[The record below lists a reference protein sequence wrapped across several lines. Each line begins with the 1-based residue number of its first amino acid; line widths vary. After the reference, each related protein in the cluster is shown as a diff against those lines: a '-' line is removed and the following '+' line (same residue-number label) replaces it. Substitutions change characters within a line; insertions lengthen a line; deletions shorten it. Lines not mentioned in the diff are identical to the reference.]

1 MLRVLLAYTHQI
13 PLGACNNVLVR
24 ILSFSRNLRQ
34 QEYIVMVER
43 PIKKSERQTDAAPS
57 DAVEEVSATEVNS
70 VEAGIDTTSPVIK
83 RNATIQPVHRKDK
96 TKGQSKGQGKGREAQ
111 NEPQVTNRA
120 LVRGPKPQKTELPTI
135 KPSQAETS
143 EDATS
148 EPSQS
153 TAVDG

>member
-1 MLRVLLAYTHQI
+1 
-13 PLGACNNVLVR
+13 
-24 ILSFSRNLRQ
+24 
-34 QEYIVMVER
+34 MVER

-57 DAVEEVSATEVNS
+57 DAVEEVSATELNS
-70 VEAGIDTTSPVIK
+70 VEAGLDTTSPVIK

-96 TKGQSKGQGKGREAQ
+96 TKGQSKGQGKGREPQ
-111 NEPQVTNRA
+111 NEPQPTNRA

-135 KPSQAETS
+135 KPSQEETS

>member
-1 MLRVLLAYTHQI
+1 
-13 PLGACNNVLVR
+13 
-24 ILSFSRNLRQ
+24 
-34 QEYIVMVER
+34 MVER

-96 TKGQSKGQGKGREAQ
+96 TKGQDKGQGKGQGKGREPQ
-111 NEPQVTNRA
+111 NEPQPTNRA

-135 KPSQAETS
+135 KPSQEETS